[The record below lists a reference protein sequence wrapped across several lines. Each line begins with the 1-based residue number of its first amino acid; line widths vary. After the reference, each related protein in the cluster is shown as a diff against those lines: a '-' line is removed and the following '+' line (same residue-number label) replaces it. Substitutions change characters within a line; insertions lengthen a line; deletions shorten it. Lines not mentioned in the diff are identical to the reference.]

1 MSAYLD
7 ASVIVP
13 LFLEDAFSERAD
25 AFIAAEQSLIVADWA
40 AVEVSGVMARQARIA
55 TITPA
60 QAQAAFAAFDQWRAM
75 VASPAETTAA
85 DMQTTIHY
93 VRRTDLA
100 LRGPDALHIAIA
112 SRLGAKLLTFDA
124 KLAAAATALGVA
136 TAS

>member
-1 MSAYLD
+1 VSAYLD

-13 LFLEDAFSERAD
+13 LFLEDTLSQRAD
-25 AFIAAEQSLIVADWA
+25 ALIATQQSFIVADWA
-40 AVEVSGVMARQARIA
+40 VVEVSGVMARQARIA

-60 QAQAAFAAFDQWRAM
+60 EAQAAFAAFDQWRAM

-85 DMQTTIHY
+85 DMQTTIQY
-93 VRRTDLA
+93 VRRTQLA

-124 KLAAAATALGVA
+124 KMAAAATALGVE
-136 TAS
+136 TVS